1 MHKKGQTNAV
11 ALHIAL
17 RLIQLTKTESPLRVN
32 MELGERVSHER
43 GVETMII
50 TTRAVVIQRA
60 GTEVAERTPRVS
72 EGVKV
77 LRIVEQHALRR
88 NAAAVVT
95 TAAKIC
101 AISLQARGRMT
112 DVTEAEVQRK
122 ETRSRLSSLVH
133 TEKKNAVLAAVPM
146 NHVSAIVVIAVAV
159 NVMTLTVAIIVVA
172 TIENAIARDTLR
184 RAASMK
190 RGIVNVIATARM
202 AIVTVIGRMV
212 REETN
217 ENVKTGNCHP

>member
-1 MHKKGQTNAV
+1 MHKKGQTSAV

-17 RLIQLTKTESPLRVN
+17 RLMQLTKTESPLRVN

-77 LRIVEQHALRR
+77 LRIVEHALRR

-112 DVTEAEVQRK
+112 VVTTAEVQRK

>member
-1 MHKKGQTNAV
+1 MHKKGQTNVV

-17 RLIQLTKTESPLRVN
+17 RLMQLTKTESPLRVN

-50 TTRAVVIQRA
+50 TTKAAVIQRA

-77 LRIVEQHALRR
+77 LRIVEHALRK

-112 DVTEAEVQRK
+112 VVTEAEVQRK
-122 ETRSRLSSLVH
+122 ETRNRLSSPVH

-146 NHVSAIVVIAVAV
+146 SHASAIVVIAVAV

>member
-1 MHKKGQTNAV
+1 MHKKGQTNVV

-17 RLIQLTKTESPLRVN
+17 RLMQLTKTESPLRVN

-60 GTEVAERTPRVS
+60 GTEVVERTPRVS

-77 LRIVEQHALRR
+77 LRIVEHALRR

-112 DVTEAEVQRK
+112 VVTEAEVQRK

>member
-1 MHKKGQTNAV
+1 MHKKGQTNVV

-17 RLIQLTKTESPLRVN
+17 RLMQLTKTESPLRVN

-50 TTRAVVIQRA
+50 TTKAAVIQRA

-77 LRIVEQHALRR
+77 LRIVEHALRR

-112 DVTEAEVQRK
+112 VVTEAEVQRK
-122 ETRSRLSSLVH
+122 ETRNRLSSPVH

-146 NHVSAIVVIAVAV
+146 SHASAIVVIAVAV

>member
-1 MHKKGQTNAV
+1 MHKKGQTNVV

-17 RLIQLTKTESPLRVN
+17 RLMQLTKTESPLRVN

-60 GTEVAERTPRVS
+60 GTEVVERTPRVS

-77 LRIVEQHALRR
+77 LRIVEHALRR